1 MRTTYVIE
9 VDDPIARYRD
19 DLVLEIQRIL
29 AALAD
34 DEARFDLDRRSLLE
48 WSGPEVLKQRF
59 LALLEVRR
67 TCRREQLAQRLAEL
81 RLCTSARPASGGAH
95 LAN

>member
-1 MRTTYVIE
+1 MWTTHVIE
-9 VDDPIARYRD
+9 VNGPTALHRD
-19 DLVLEIQRIL
+19 GLAFEIRRVL

-48 WSGPEVLKQRF
+48 WSGPEALKQRF
-59 LALLEVRR
+59 LTLLEACHTR
-67 TCRREQLAQRLAEL
+67 RRELLAQRLAEL
-81 RLCTSARPASGGAH
+81 RLCTSARLASGGAH